1 MEREKGR
8 GLDCHFLFEGRM
20 SFGGIE
26 LFRVIVDNFSV
37 FEILIRNLFIN
48 ASKVINAMTRGEQ
61 ASMFVFTIF
70 LRRRSRGQRCKLN
83 LIIFLN

>member
-8 GLDCHFLFEGRM
+8 GFDRYFLFEGRM

-26 LFRVIVDNFSV
+26 LFRVIVDNFFV

-48 ASKVINAMTRGEQ
+48 ASKVINAMTRGE
-61 ASMFVFTIF
+61 
-70 LRRRSRGQRCKLN
+70 
-83 LIIFLN
+83 